1 MDGNYTETNREDF
14 VPGTDEIP
22 VTQVGDE
29 VANGL
34 IPAEAVED
42 EENYL
47 KITFSKPYNF
57 EGEIFKGIDL
67 SGLEDIKGRQ
77 LTAIEKA
84 FGKAGVVSSMPETT
98 STYAK
103 IAASAATGLPAE
115 FFEDLPVGEMRR
127 LRGDRLG
134 EPRIYRERKSVKS
147 SQRLHVFSTKKIK
160 I

>member
-1 MDGNYTETNREDF
+1 MDNNYKETNREDF
-14 VPGTDEIP
+14 VPGDEIP
-22 VTQVGDE
+22 VAQVSDE
-29 VANGL
+29 EANKL
-34 IPAEAVED
+34 IPAELVED
-42 EENYL
+42 ADNFL

-57 EGEIFKGIDL
+57 EGEIFNGIDL

-115 FFEDLPVGEMRR
+115 FFEDLPGKEVR
-127 LRGDRLG
+127 
-134 EPRIYRERKSVKS
+134 
-147 SQRLHVFSTKKIK
+147 KIK
-160 I
+160 SAVTRFFYEED

>member
-1 MDGNYTETNREDF
+1 MDNNYKETNREDF
-14 VPGTDEIP
+14 VPGDEIP
-22 VTQVGDE
+22 VAQVSDE
-29 VANGL
+29 ESNKL
-34 IPAEAVED
+34 IPEELVED
-42 EENYL
+42 EDNFL

-57 EGEIFKGIDL
+57 EGEIFNGIDL

-115 FFEDLPVGEMRR
+115 FFEDLPGKEVR
-127 LRGDRLG
+127 
-134 EPRIYRERKSVKS
+134 
-147 SQRLHVFSTKKIK
+147 KIK
-160 I
+160 SAVTRFFYEED

>member
-1 MDGNYTETNREDF
+1 MDNNYKQTNREDF
-14 VPGTDEIP
+14 VPGDEIP
-22 VTQVGDE
+22 VAQVSDE
-29 VANGL
+29 EANKL
-34 IPAEAVED
+34 IPAELVED
-42 EENYL
+42 EDNFL

-57 EGEIFKGIDL
+57 EGEIFNGIDL

-115 FFEDLPVGEMRR
+115 FFEDLPGKEVR
-127 LRGDRLG
+127 
-134 EPRIYRERKSVKS
+134 
-147 SQRLHVFSTKKIK
+147 KIK
-160 I
+160 SAVTRFFYEED

>member
-1 MDGNYTETNREDF
+1 MDNYAETNREDF
-14 VPGTDEIP
+14 VPGADEIP
-22 VTQVGDE
+22 VAQVSDE
-29 VANGL
+29 EADRL
-34 IPAEAVED
+34 LPADVIED

-57 EGEIFKGIDL
+57 EGEMFEGIDL
-67 SGLEDIKGRQ
+67 SCLEDIKGRQ

-115 FFEDLPVGEMRR
+115 FFEDLPGKEVR
-127 LRGDRLG
+127 
-134 EPRIYRERKSVKS
+134 
-147 SQRLHVFSTKKIK
+147 KIK
-160 I
+160 SAVTRFFYEED

>member
-1 MDGNYTETNREDF
+1 MDNNYKETNREDF
-14 VPGTDEIP
+14 VPGDEIP
-22 VTQVGDE
+22 VAHVSDE
-29 VANGL
+29 EANKL
-34 IPAEAVED
+34 IPAELVED
-42 EENYL
+42 EDNFL

-57 EGEIFKGIDL
+57 EGEIFNGIDL

-115 FFEDLPVGEMRR
+115 FFEDLPGKEVR
-127 LRGDRLG
+127 
-134 EPRIYRERKSVKS
+134 
-147 SQRLHVFSTKKIK
+147 KIK
-160 I
+160 SAVTRFFYEED

>member
-1 MDGNYTETNREDF
+1 MDNNYTETNREDF
-14 VPGTDEIP
+14 VPGDEIP
-22 VTQVGDE
+22 VAHVSDE
-29 VANGL
+29 EANKL
-34 IPAEAVED
+34 IPAELVED
-42 EENYL
+42 EDNFL

-57 EGEIFKGIDL
+57 EGEIFNGIDL

-115 FFEDLPVGEMRR
+115 FFEDLPGKEVR
-127 LRGDRLG
+127 
-134 EPRIYRERKSVKS
+134 
-147 SQRLHVFSTKKIK
+147 KIK
-160 I
+160 SAVTRFFYEED

>member
-1 MDGNYTETNREDF
+1 MDNNYKETNREDF
-14 VPGTDEIP
+14 VPGDEIP
-22 VTQVGDE
+22 VAQVSDE
-29 VANGL
+29 ESNKL
-34 IPAEAVED
+34 IPAELVED
-42 EENYL
+42 EDNFL

-57 EGEIFKGIDL
+57 EGEIFNGIDL

-115 FFEDLPVGEMRR
+115 FFEDLPGKEVR
-127 LRGDRLG
+127 
-134 EPRIYRERKSVKS
+134 
-147 SQRLHVFSTKKIK
+147 KIK
-160 I
+160 SAVTRFFYEED

>member
-1 MDGNYTETNREDF
+1 MDNNYTETKREDF
-14 VPGTDEIP
+14 IPGDEIP
-22 VTQVGDE
+22 VAQVSDE
-29 VANGL
+29 EANKL
-34 IPAEAVED
+34 IPADLVED
-42 EENYL
+42 EDNFL

-57 EGEIFKGIDL
+57 EGEIFNGIDL

-115 FFEDLPVGEMRR
+115 FFEDLPGKEVR
-127 LRGDRLG
+127 
-134 EPRIYRERKSVKS
+134 
-147 SQRLHVFSTKKIK
+147 KIK
-160 I
+160 SAVTRFFYEED